1 MINGWTLVI
10 QAINFA
16 IVVFI
21 LYKLLY
27 KPVRRIMQERQDSI
41 AKQMDDAKNSREEAD
56 GLRAQYEQKL
66 ADADAEAEKNR
77 AEIAEQAGQQ
87 AEQIIQDARED
98 AKKLRKAAEASI
110 VRERERAAED
120 LRAQVV
126 TAASAIAG
134 AMGASGHREAMH
146 VQAIERIESLLDE
159 LDDETARDAAED
171 LAGGDPVH
179 VGAAPELSE
188 KHRDRIAA
196 ALSKRLGVDDPNLD
210 VTLDESLVAGVEIRI
225 GRLILKAH
233 WREQIAR
240 ILLEKKQAGIAEE
253 EPDAQRASTE

>member
-1 MINGWTLVI
+1 MNLNVWTLAI

-21 LYKLLY
+21 LYKLLF

-41 AKQMDDAKNSREEAD
+41 AKQIDDAKKSREEAD
-56 GLRAQYEQKL
+56 GLRARYEQKL
-66 ADADAEAEKNR
+66 ADADAEAESNR
-77 AEIAEQAGQQ
+77 AEMAEQAGQQ
-87 AEQIIQDARED
+87 AEQITQDARED

-134 AMGASGHREAMH
+134 AMGASGDREAMH

-196 ALSKRLGVDDPNLD
+196 ALSKRLGVDDPKLD

-225 GRLILKAH
+225 GRLILKAN
-233 WREQIAR
+233 WREQIDR
-240 ILLEKKQAGIAEE
+240 LLLDRRPKKAAAIAEE
-253 EPDAQRASTE
+253 AGAENA